1 MEKYKFQAK
10 NEEVLLEKALEELKV
25 KENEIITK
33 TYEEKGGL
41 FSGKKYTLEV
51 VKISDISQLGKE
63 LLKELLLSLNIDA
76 NIETKVRDGQ
86 INYELFSQNNSVLIG
101 KKGHILNSIQI
112 YLRQAIFTATDI
124 YVNVSV
130 DVEKYK
136 QKQNYFLEKKV
147 KQIARE
153 VTLSKVSVKLD
164 PMDGYTRKM
173 VHSAL
178 QGFKYISTESEG
190 EEHPVHFLRDGVR
203 QHRDHRR
210 RAGELQE
217 RPPSDHYQNRAPGSS
232 GGHEIPGESGF

>member
-10 NEEVLLEKALEELKV
+10 NEEGLLEKALEELKV

-147 KQIARE
+147 KKIARE

-164 PMDGYTRKM
+164 PMDGYTRKI

-190 EEHPVHFLRDGVR
+190 EEP
-203 QHRDHRR
+203 
-210 RAGELQE
+210 
-217 RPPSDHYQNRAPGSS
+217 NRCVVIKYV
-232 GGHEIPGESGF
+232 ENKEK